1 MSGTIAAGF
10 LAAAAVSWTA
20 NSAFAT
26 AATGSVEYAFYVLFG
41 WLPWQMLGLSGLI
54 IVASG
59 VSGTE
64 PAIVR
69 PGWRTPT
76 AVS

>member
-1 MSGTIAAGF
+1 MSGTIAAVF

-26 AATGSVEYAFYVLFG
+26 AAAGTVEHAFYVLFG

-54 IVASG
+54 IVVLG
-59 VSGTE
+59 C
-64 PAIVR
+64 VR
-69 PGWRTPT
+69 D
-76 AVS
+76 